1 VPSGVVAHEDA
12 APRAVTALV
21 GRVREV
27 AALEDLLGSASEHG
41 GSVIVR
47 GEPGIGKSALLDVAC
62 RLWAARGGRV
72 LRTDGFPAEMRLPF
86 AALHKL
92 LRPVMGVM
100 RRLTSAQ
107 QDALARAFEMLDAPA
122 PEMFRVAQAALDLL
136 AEVAGDQALLLVV
149 EDTQWLDRTSAEVLA
164 FVARRLGA
172 DPVCLVASGRLVDD
186 DPLAEACDETLSL
199 GPLEQADAERLLSQ
213 NGQFDP
219 RTRRTVLTAAAGNPL
234 ALVELPK
241 LVGSVTDSGPPSR
254 WIPMTDRLERA
265 FAFRASQLEGR
276 TGDLLLLAAL
286 NDSDRVSELVQ
297 ATSLL
302 RGEAIGVHDLEPA
315 VDAGLVELKWQSV
328 RFRHPLVRSAVYQAA
343 GLGRRQQAHAVLAQ
357 VLDGAPDRRAWHR
370 AEATLGPDDSVADD
384 LEDAAVR
391 ALRRGAT
398 VDAVASWERAARL
411 STSES
416 RRASRLL
423 RAAEIA
429 TDLGDAELST
439 RLDEALGG
447 CDLGLRDRLRL
458 EWVREKSEQ
467 RMLGGA
473 SRVNVL
479 VELAERA
486 DADGDSE
493 LALGFLVTAGHRC
506 WTSNLGERPSELVA
520 LALVRMDHLKRDPRL
535 IVTRAYASPFQ
546 GSTEVMAMLNH
557 PGLLSSIDPSGLHL
571 LGQAAACL
579 GAFREAQDL
588 LSAAAEGLREEGRL
602 AALALALRLL
612 AWAALR
618 RGQWDVAGPAAEE
631 CGRLAEETRQP
642 MILADALSAQAMLA
656 ALRGKMDESEGLA
669 ARSERLSPIGA
680 VTLATIQH
688 GRAMRAAGAGE
699 PATAFEQQ
707 YRVFLPSDPAYH
719 RMQGAWA
726 IGSLAEYAVMSG
738 HEDAARAEVAKL
750 EPLAALTSAPGVHT
764 GLRYARA
771 QLASDDAAEEHF
783 RGTLDATHG
792 EWPFDNARANLA
804 YGAWLRR
811 NKRITDSRDPL
822 RVARDTFDRL
832 GALGWAE
839 RARQELRAAG
849 ETSTRRAPEA
859 WDQLSPQEIQ
869 IAQMVALGLSNK
881 EIGQRLYL
889 SHRTIAS
896 HLYRM
901 FPKLGVTSRAQLTHA
916 VTMRPTAGTP
926 STRVESLDVV

>member
-1 VPSGVVAHEDA
+1 MGGD
-12 APRAVTALV
+12 VTALV

-27 AALEDLLGSASEHG
+27 AVLEGLLGSASETG
-41 GSVIVR
+41 GSLIVR

-62 RLWAARGGRV
+62 SLWAARGGRV

-92 LRPVMGVM
+92 LRPVIGVM
-100 RRLTSAQ
+100 RRLTSTQ
-107 QDALARAFEMLDAPA
+107 QDALSRAFEMVDAPA
-122 PEMFRVAQAALDLL
+122 PELFRVAQAALDLL
-136 AEVAGDQALLLVV
+136 AEVAGDQPLLVVV
-149 EDTQWLDRTSAEVLA
+149 EDTHWLDRASAEVLA

-172 DPVCLVASGRLVDD
+172 DPICLIGSGRPVDD
-186 DPLAEACDETLSL
+186 DPLAEACEQTLSL
-199 GPLEQADAERLLSQ
+199 GPLEQSDAERLLSQ

-219 RTRRTVLTAAAGNPL
+219 RTRRSVLTAAAGNPL

-241 LVGSVTDSGPPSR
+241 LVGSGADGGAQPR
-254 WIPMTDRLERA
+254 WLPMTDRLERA
-265 FAFRASQLEGR
+265 FAFRAAQLEGR
-276 TGDLLLLAAL
+276 SGDLLLFAAL
-286 NDSDRVSELVQ
+286 NDSDRVSELLQ

-302 RGEAIGVHDLEPA
+302 RGEAISIHDLQPA
-315 VDAGLVELKWQSV
+315 VNAGLVELKWQSV
-328 RFRHPLVRSAVYQAA
+328 RFRHPLMRSAVYQAA
-343 GLGRRQQAHAVLAQ
+343 GLGRRQQVHAVLAQ
-357 VLDGAPDRRAWHR
+357 VLDGVPDRRARHR

-398 VDAVASWERAARL
+398 ADAVTLWERAARL
-411 STSES
+411 SVSES
-416 RRASRLL
+416 RGASRLL

-429 TDLGDAELST
+429 TDLGDADLT
-439 RLDEALGG
+439 GRLEEELGG
-447 CDLGLRDRLRL
+447 CELGLRDRLRL
-458 EWVREKSEQ
+458 EWVREKSED
-467 RMLGGA
+467 RLLGGA
-473 SRVNVL
+473 SRVKLL

-493 LALGFLVTAGHRC
+493 LALGFLVRAGHRC
-506 WTSNLGERPSELVA
+506 WSSNLGERPAELVS
-520 LALVRMDHLKRDPRL
+520 LALVRMDHLRRDPRL
-535 IVTRAYASPFQ
+535 IVTRAYAAPFS
-546 GSTEVMAMLNH
+546 GSTDVMEMLNS
-557 PGLLSSIDPSGLHL
+557 PGLLSSVDPSGLHL

-579 GAFREAQDL
+579 GAFQEAQDL
-588 LSAAAEGLREEGRL
+588 LSRSADGLREEGRL

-618 RGQWDVAGPAAEE
+618 RGQWDIAGPAAEE

-642 MILADALSAQAMLA
+642 MIFADSLSARAMLA
-656 ALRGKMDESEGLA
+656 ALRGKLDEAEGLA
-669 ARSERLSPIGA
+669 SQSERLAPMGA

-688 GRAMRAAGAGE
+688 GRAVRAAGAGD
-699 PATAFEQQ
+699 PAAAFEQQ
-707 YRVFLPSDPAYH
+707 LRVYLPSDPAYH

-738 HEDAARAEVAKL
+738 HDDVARAELAKL
-750 EPLAALTSAPGVHT
+750 ESEVALTSAPGVHIS
-764 GLRYARA
+764 LRYARA

-783 RGTLDATHG
+783 RSALDSTHG
-792 EWPFDNARANLA
+792 DWPFDHARVSLA

-832 GALGWAE
+832 GALGFAE

-849 ETSTRRAPEA
+849 ESSTRRAPEA

-889 SHRTIAS
+889 SHRTVAS

-901 FPKLGVTSRAQLTHA
+901 FPKIGVTSRAQLTHA
-916 VTMRPTAGTP
+916 VNARPTAGTP
-926 STRVESLDVV
+926 SHNVTTLDAV